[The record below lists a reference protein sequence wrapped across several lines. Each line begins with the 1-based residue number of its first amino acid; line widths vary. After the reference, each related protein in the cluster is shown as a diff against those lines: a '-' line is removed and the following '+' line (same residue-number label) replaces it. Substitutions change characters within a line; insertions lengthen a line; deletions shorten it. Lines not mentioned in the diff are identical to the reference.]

1 METNTNIPVGAQF
14 IPTILHDFIK
24 KVVVLR
30 PAINIREEI
39 SYDDHKHYLGFDLL
53 KEN

>member
-1 METNTNIPVGAQF
+1 MPTSTNIPVDAQF
-14 IPTILHDFIK
+14 TASILHDFIK
-24 KVVVLR
+24 QVVVLR

-39 SYDDHKHYLGFDLL
+39 SYAEHNHYLGFDLL

>member
-1 METNTNIPVGAQF
+1 MSTNTNIPATIEY
-14 IPTILHDFIK
+14 IPSILHDFIK

-39 SYDDHKHYLGFDLL
+39 SYAEHNHYLGFDLL